1 MYRKESE
8 EKEMVMEDIPN
19 VIERLL
25 PDKDKE
31 GGCDPSYPATD
42 KQYCST

>member
-31 GGCDPSYPATD
+31 EGYDPSYPATD